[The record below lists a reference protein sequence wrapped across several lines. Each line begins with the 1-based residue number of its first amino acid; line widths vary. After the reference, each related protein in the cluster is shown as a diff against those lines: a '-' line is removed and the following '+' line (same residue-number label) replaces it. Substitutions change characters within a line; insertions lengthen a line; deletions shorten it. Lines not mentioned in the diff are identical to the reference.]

1 MSLRMSRRMFQQAA
15 LPVAALAVLSS
26 IASLAQAATEL
37 LYVGN
42 TRDATISVISIPEHE
57 VIKTWRVSGDPDDI
71 VATSDGKTLYVS
83 ASGHPTPSGFPDK
96 GSILALDTRDGK
108 VLWELPL
115 EAWPHHISLTR
126 DDRTL
131 YAPLFNSD
139 YVAAVDAQKRKVT
152 NKLYG
157 LYGMH
162 GTRLSNDDSRLYAGA
177 ILTSAMY
184 VFDTRTG
191 KQINSIAFPEGVRP
205 FAITADQNTAYV
217 QLSKLHG
224 FAVVDLASGATRR
237 IIQLPPMAPGVK
249 MPERFPFNVN
259 HGLELSPD
267 ERYLLAAGSLE
278 GKIEVYTVPEL
289 NHVAT
294 IQVGPDPN
302 WIVFSS
308 DGAFAY
314 VSSRMNNEI
323 SVIDMK
329 SLSEV
334 KRITG
339 LGEGPSRMRI
349 APVPKY

>member
-1 MSLRMSRRMFQQAA
+1 MFHRIVSLA
-15 LPVAALAVLSS
+15 LLSGLAGV
-26 IASLAQAATEL
+26 AQAASEL

-42 TRDATISVISIPEHE
+42 TRDESISVIAIPEHE

-71 VATSDGKTLYVS
+71 VATADGKTLYVS

-108 VLWELPL
+108 VLWHLPL
-115 EAWPHHISLTR
+115 DAWPHHISLTR
-126 DDRTL
+126 DDKTL

-139 YVAAVDAQKRKVT
+139 HVVGIDTARRKVT
-152 NKLYG
+152 SRLYG

-162 GTRLSNDDSRLYAGA
+162 GTRLSPDDSRLYAGA
-177 ILTSAMY
+177 MLSSALY
-184 VFDTRTG
+184 VFDTRSG
-191 KQINSIAFPEGVRP
+191 KQIDAISFPEGVRP
-205 FAITADQNTAYV
+205 FAITADQKTGYV

-224 FAVVDLASGATRR
+224 FAVVDMTSGATIRTVA
-237 IIQLPPMAPGVK
+237 LPPMAAGVK
-249 MPERFPFNVN
+249 VPDRFPFNVN

-278 GKIEVYTVPEL
+278 GKIEIYAVPRLEHVRTV
-289 NHVAT
+289 
-294 IQVGPDPN
+294 QVGPDPN

-308 DGAFAY
+308 NGQFAY
-314 VSSRMNNEI
+314 VSSRKNDEI

-329 SLSEV
+329 ALREV
-334 KRITG
+334 KRISG
-339 LGEGPSRMRI
+339 LGQGPSRMRI